1 MGGGGTIL
9 SHTFYMGEIVVV
21 HLSWPGDPDYKK
33 CISQQKKYKKKT
45 GKKHVTTGKHYIKK
59 WI

>member
-1 MGGGGTIL
+1 
-9 SHTFYMGEIVVV
+9 MGEIVVV